1 MLHWPVW
8 PIQESIKGAS
18 LIHVINAL
26 PAHVE
31 CEGGWGINTYYAL
44 KPLYY
49 ISGYG
54 FLDRANSLTRED
66 VIQHPLFTPF
76 RVEEDAMHST
86 NLFTIAD
93 ADERYELRA
102 RFLGDA
108 IPAES
113 CAMGANKLGDDG
125 EEVMA
130 HISMME
136 DCMDNVDKWPRK
148 DKNENLQ
155 WHHSDWKQLAY
166 CFVYKLF
173 REIVE
178 WK

>member
-1 MLHWPVW
+1 MRGNVEKTAEWRLKWAMK
-8 PIQESIKGAS
+8 KGS
-18 LIHVINAL
+18 LPGN
-26 PAHVE
+26 P
-31 CEGGWGINTYYAL
+31 
-44 KPLYY
+44 
-49 ISGYG
+49 
-54 FLDRANSLTRED
+54 
-66 VIQHPLFTPF
+66 
-76 RVEEDAMHST
+76 
-86 NLFTIAD
+86 D
-93 ADERYELRA
+93 ADERYELCA

-130 HISMME
+130 HISMMK

>member
-1 MLHWPVW
+1 M
-8 PIQESIKGAS
+8 
-18 LIHVINAL
+18 
-26 PAHVE
+26 E
-31 CEGGWGINTYYAL
+31 CEGGWGVNTYYAL
-44 KPLYY
+44 NPLYY
-49 ISGYG
+49 MSGHG

-93 ADERYELRA
+93 ADYRYELRA

-113 CAMGANKLGDDG
+113 FAVGANKLGGDG
-125 EEVMA
+125 EEMMA

-136 DCMDNVDKWPRK
+136 DCMDNESMWPK
-148 DKNENLQ
+148 DRREKKGDQPDQLL
-155 WHHSDWKQLAY
+155 WYHSDWKQLAY
-166 CFVYKLF
+166 CFVHKLF
-173 REIVE
+173 RKIVE